1 MHLPAGGCGCRLRL
15 ACGPRCA
22 RRSGAIFAARIM
34 MSAITAYFRSLA
46 ARFFHRSLTENDLEE
61 ELRSHIQLRASD
73 LERVGLI
80 RAEAERRAR
89 IEFGGHE
96 RFKEECREVIA
107 GNFIDILIQDV
118 RFGLRMFRKSFGV
131 TVIAILTMAVGIG
144 ATTAIFSVVEATLLR
159 PLPYAEPEQLVSIQA
174 DLPGLGANDVG
185 ISQPEWQDLQRSG
198 VFEYVSP
205 TWFDENNLTGSSE
218 PTRVR
223 LLIVA
228 PNYFALLGVQ
238 PQLGRAFD
246 PQDHSPGFIP
256 EVIISDGLWKRAF
269 GNDPNIL
276 SKSVRMDTDLY
287 RIVGVMPAGFD
298 APGRTAEERN
308 IEGWAATSFYGAP
321 LSDHPARNRR
331 NLPTAIARLKPGV
344 TIAAAQSRLDTLVA
358 SLQKQFAADYPAQNS
373 WTVRL
378 MPLKERVVGNVR
390 QSLVLLLGAVGLV
403 LLIACVNV
411 ANLLL
416 ARASV
421 RGREMAI
428 RRALGAAQGRLTRQL
443 LTESLLLSLFGG
455 VAGVAILFL
464 LKDFLL
470 RLVPENLP
478 HLNEISI
485 SWNILLFAL
494 VASVASGVLFGLAP
508 ALQASRLDLNHALKQ
523 EGRSTGSR
531 ERARTRRGLVITEF
545 ALSLVL
551 MVAAGLLLRSFWDLL
566 NVQLGFNPQ
575 NVMIVRTRMHSPNDP
590 NIDKYATASQEA
602 PFVRELIR
610 RCKMLSGVEEVA
622 IGDTASIPLDES
634 LRDLKLISEG
644 QFLLTVEGHDVQGEH
659 STVERSS
666 VSPDYFHLLVIP
678 LLRGRLFNELDNDN
692 TPPVAVINQ
701 AMAQTY
707 WPNED
712 ALGKRFT
719 AVKAGSPWIT
729 VIGVIANAR
738 TQSLAQA
745 EVPQAYLDLYQT
757 GAKRLAILLRG
768 HFHTAAIAE
777 QVREQVQ
784 SLDPTLPVYGA
795 QTLDE
800 TVSASLSQRRFSMEL
815 VGLFALTALL
825 LAGLGIYGVISYV
838 VSERTHE
845 IGIRLALGAQRRNIL
860 HIVLRHGLGL
870 AIAGAAVG
878 LICALIVSQLMASL
892 LYGVRPTDPLT
903 FAGVA
908 LLFIGVAL
916 VACYVPARRA
926 MKVDPMDALRY
937 E

>member
-1 MHLPAGGCGCRLRL
+1 
-15 ACGPRCA
+15 
-22 RRSGAIFAARIM
+22 M

-61 ELRSHIQLRASD
+61 ELRSHIQLRAND
-73 LERVGLI
+73 LERLGLT

-96 RFKEECREVIA
+96 RFKEECRETIA

-118 RFGLRMFRKSFGV
+118 RFGLRMFRKSSGV
-131 TVIAILTMAVGIG
+131 AVIAILTMALGIG
-144 ATTAIFSVVEATLLR
+144 ATTAIFSMVDAELLR
-159 PLPYAEPEQLVSIQA
+159 PLPYPQSEQLVSVQ
-174 DLPGLGANDVG
+174 DDFLGVGARDVG
-185 ISQPEWQDLQRSG
+185 LSEPEWQDLQHSG
-198 VFEYVSP
+198 IFEYVSP
-205 TWFDENNLTGSSE
+205 TQFDENNLTGSSQ
-218 PTRVR
+218 PARVR
-223 LLIVA
+223 LLMVA
-228 PNYFALLGVQ
+228 PNYFTLLGVQ
-238 PQLGRAFD
+238 PELGRGFD
-246 PQDHSPGFIP
+246 PHDHSPGFIP
-256 EVIISDGLWKRAF
+256 EVVISDGLWQRAF
-269 GNDPNIL
+269 GSDPNIL

-308 IEGWAATSFYGAP
+308 IEVWAATSFYGTP
-321 LSDHPARNRR
+321 MPDHPRR
-331 NLPTAIARLKPGV
+331 SGRYLPTAIARLKPGL
-344 TIAAAQSRLDTLVA
+344 TIASAQSRVDALIA
-358 SLQKQFAADYPAQNS
+358 SLQKQFAADYPLQNA

-378 MPLKERVVGNVR
+378 VPLKERVVGNVR

-416 ARASV
+416 ARASA
-421 RGREMAI
+421 RRREMAI
-428 RRALGAAQGRLTRQL
+428 RRALGAGQARLTRQL

-455 VAGVAILFL
+455 IAGLAILFL

-478 HLNEISI
+478 RLNEISI
-485 SWNILLFAL
+485 SWTVLIFAL
-494 VASVASGVLFGLAP
+494 IASVVSGVLFGLAP
-508 ALQASRLDLNHALKQ
+508 ALQAGRLDLNHALKQ
-523 EGRSTGSR
+523 EGRAATGSG
-531 ERARTRRGLVITEF
+531 ERTRTRRGLVVTEF

-551 MVAAGLLLRSFWDLL
+551 MIAAGLLLRSFWDLL
-566 NVQLGFNPQ
+566 NVPLGFRPQ
-575 NVMIVRTRMHSPNDP
+575 SVITVRTRLPSPNDP

-610 RCKMLSGVEEVA
+610 RCAMLSGVEEVA

-634 LRDLKLISEG
+634 LRNLKLISEG
-644 QFLLTVEGHDVQGEH
+644 QFFLTVEGRDVQSDQ
-659 STVERSS
+659 STVVERSS
-666 VSPDYFHLLVIP
+666 VSPSYFHLLGMP
-678 LLRGRLFNELDNDN
+678 LLRGRLFNESDNDN
-692 TPPVAVINQ
+692 TPQVAIINQ
-701 AMAQTY
+701 AMAQSY

-712 ALGKRFT
+712 PLGKRFKS
-719 AVKAGSPWIT
+719 VKAGAPWIT
-729 VIGVIANAR
+729 VVGAIANAR
-738 TQSLAQA
+738 TQSLDQV
-745 EVPQAYLDLYQT
+745 EVPQIYLNVYQT

-768 HFHTAAIAE
+768 HLRTAAIAVE
-777 QVREQVQ
+777 VREQVQ
-784 SLDPTLPVYGA
+784 SLDPTLPVSGA
-795 QTLDE
+795 LTLDE
-800 TVSASLSQRRFSMEL
+800 TVSASLSQRRFSMEM

-860 HIVLRHGLGL
+860 HIVLRQGLGL

-916 VACYVPARRA
+916 AACYVPARRA

>member
-1 MHLPAGGCGCRLRL
+1 M
-15 ACGPRCA
+15 
-22 RRSGAIFAARIM
+22 I
-34 MSAITAYFRSLA
+34 ITYLRSLF
-46 ARFFHRSLTENDLEE
+46 ARFVRRAETERELEQ
-61 ELRSHIQLRASD
+61 ELASHIAMRAD
-73 LERVGLI
+73 HLERVGLT

-96 RFKEECREVIA
+96 RFKEECREAIA

-118 RFGLRMFRKSFGV
+118 RFGLRMFRKSSGV

-144 ATTAIFSVVEATLLR
+144 ATTAIFSVVDATLLE
-159 PLPYAEPEQLVSIQA
+159 PLPYPQSEQLVSIQ
-174 DLPGLGANDVG
+174 DDFLGMGAHDVG
-185 ISQPEWQDLQRSG
+185 ISEPEWQDLQRSG
-198 VFEYVSP
+198 IFEYVSP
-205 TWFDENNLTGSSE
+205 TWFDENNLTGSSQ

-228 PNYFALLGVQ
+228 PNYFALLGAQ

-256 EVIISDGLWKRAF
+256 DVVISDGLWKRAF

-308 IEGWAATSFYGAP
+308 IEVWAATSFYGAP

-344 TIAAAQSRLDTLVA
+344 TIAAAQSRLDALVA
-358 SLQKQFAADYPAQNS
+358 SLQKQFAADYPTQNS

-455 VAGVAILFL
+455 TAGVAILFL

-551 MVAAGLLLRSFWDLL
+551 MIAAGLLLRSFWDLL
-566 NVQLGFNPQ
+566 NVQLGFSPQ
-575 NVMIVRTRMHSPNDP
+575 SVVSVRTRLPSPNDP
-590 NIDKYATASQEA
+590 NTDKYGTASQEA
-602 PFVRELIR
+602 TFVRELIR

-659 STVERSS
+659 STVVERSS
-666 VSPDYFHLLVIP
+666 VSPDYFHLLGIP
-678 LLRGRLFNELDNDN
+678 LMRGRLFNESDYDD

-712 ALGKRFT
+712 ALGKRFK

-768 HFHTAAIAE
+768 HSHTAAIADE
-777 QVREQVQ
+777 VREQVQ
-784 SLDPTLPVYGA
+784 SLDPTLPVYGG

-838 VSERTHE
+838 VNERTHE

-878 LICALIVSQLMASL
+878 LICALIVSHLMASL

-908 LLFIGVAL
+908 LLFIGVAW

-926 MKVDPMDALRY
+926 MKVDPMVALRY